1 MLNALHKGKGRSLH
15 ELRQLADASKLWF
28 LNPLSERTIYLWK
41 WAGLIVL
48 IVWFFI
54 ASVMQSGKPHGTPQ
68 PVSDVTHRDEPKK
81 SPTPTNPSDSSRRPN
96 ASDLAL
102 HSSRFEVPVD
112 VNDATDKLRITS
124 FGNEFEALLKRHR
137 IELPPDELEKAQS
150 AFVKYREREAV
161 LEANL
166 ADVSYPSST
175 QCVLLIPPHA
185 EASSKLLADFKSEI
199 SGALTVDGATA
210 VISSVEG
217 DLWME
222 NVLAS
227 AEQVQITISKDPDY
241 SDYSTGA
248 VEITWT
254 VKSAENG
261 TTLLSRVSILTP
273 AMLVNGEYAYLAQYA
288 AVVLKPH

>member
-1 MLNALHKGKGRSLH
+1 MRWGLVPFWDKSEKPKIAPINARS
-15 ELRQLADASKLWF
+15 EDAFAKPMFRQSIQKRRALIPAD
-28 LNPLSERTIYLWK
+28 
-41 WAGLIVL
+41 
-48 IVWFFI
+48 
-54 ASVMQSGKPHGTPQ
+54 GTPQ

-199 SGALTVDGATA
+199 ASGGANITKNRRF
-210 VISSVEG
+210 
-217 DLWME
+217 E
-222 NVLAS
+222 NR
-227 AEQVQITISKDPDY
+227 Y
-241 SDYSTGA
+241 G
-248 VEITWT
+248 
-254 VKSAENG
+254 
-261 TTLLSRVSILTP
+261 
-273 AMLVNGEYAYLAQYA
+273 
-288 AVVLKPH
+288 